1 MLFFISNKTNFIVIL
16 NYNITQSNLSLVS
29 TSPISVTATTV
40 FLFTYVNIH
49 HVFQIFQIT
58 ILELPIAYN
67 QMDLHLLYT
76 R

>member
-16 NYNITQSNLSLVS
+16 NCNITQTNFSYIS
-29 TSPISVTATTV
+29 TSSLSVTVVTISI
-40 FLFTYVNIH
+40 YVNIH
-49 HVFQIFQIT
+49 HVFQIFQIA